1 LTLPVQDERLSFEE
15 FLVLFEEEQRKSMII
30 KYAKQKFNEFD
41 VNRSGVLDG
50 EEITKVVNWLLD
62 LSEEVRVVWT

>member
-1 LTLPVQDERLSFEE
+1 MQDERLSFEE

-41 VNRSGVLDG
+41 VNRSGALDG